1 METEIVKT
9 DYLKQEAINTI
20 SQLPDDADMEE
31 IMYRL
36 YVLDK
41 TQKGQQAVKQGKTI
55 TSEELQ
61 REIDTWWFG
70 HSLPRQTYD
79 LSMII

>member
-1 METEIVKT
+1 MQAA
-9 DYLKQEAINTI
+9 KQDALNTI
-20 SQLPDDADMEE
+20 NQLPENADMEE

-41 TQKGQQAVKQGKTI
+41 VRKGQEAIEQGETL

-61 REIDTWWFG
+61 RDIDSW
-70 HSLPRQTYD
+70 
-79 LSMII
+79 

>member
-1 METEIVKT
+1 
-9 DYLKQEAINTI
+9 
-20 SQLPDDADMEE
+20 MEE

-41 TQKGQQAVKQGKTI
+41 VRKGQEAVEQGETL

-61 REIDTWWFG
+61 RDIDSW
-70 HSLPRQTYD
+70 
-79 LSMII
+79 